1 MNQECCCLCHHADT
15 MSDFWGG
22 ILCTSFI
29 LEDRCGASFLLES
42 QHFVTVW
49 QHWDA
54 TVGWRDSFMTQGV
67 DYKDGRGK
75 KKKKKTNKEQSYIS
89 KKKWRRQRTLKLGAK
104 KKKKLISIAKA
115 ELHDTVLQPSGACEL
130 TQRWASRYSTSDY
143 CLWSAS
149 SAVSREWLALAV
161 SANCI

>member
-1 MNQECCCLCHHADT
+1 
-15 MSDFWGG
+15 
-22 ILCTSFI
+22 
-29 LEDRCGASFLLES
+29 
-42 QHFVTVW
+42 
-49 QHWDA
+49 
-54 TVGWRDSFMTQGV
+54 MTQGV

-130 TQRWASRYSTSDY
+130 TQR
-143 CLWSAS
+143 
-149 SAVSREWLALAV
+149 
-161 SANCI
+161 